1 MCEIFSVAFPG
12 LELATGGVLPV
23 PRLRS
28 VVVRRVLGVEADGVT
43 IAGWSEISQLTLS
56 HQSFLPDRDN
66 VCILEDLLM
75 ERQIQM
81 LIVAR

>member
-1 MCEIFSVAFPG
+1 M
-12 LELATGGVLPV
+12 

-43 IAGWSEISQLTLS
+43 IAGRSEISQLTLS